1 MSYFIHAEIDHY
13 QQFEYLFINHSMTKE
28 NSEQAMTLFCTLE
41 KPQSSMANQSQNK
54 EVIFIISICCSCL
67 CNNNNNDNNNDNKT
81 MQFISIFF
89 PLKTFFDAAKNVLIS
104 VKMKAGG
111 SFTRDLHCG
120 NPSKHKCKT
129 SALHWGRFYKG
140 NSLL

>member
-28 NSEQAMTLFCTLE
+28 NSEQAMTLFCTFE

-54 EVIFIISICCSCL
+54 EVIFIISVCCSCL
-67 CNNNNNDNNNDNKT
+67 CNNSNNDNNNDNKT

-89 PLKTFFDAAKNVLIS
+89 PFKDIFWCCKKCVDICQDESWWLIHERSPLWKSFKAQMQNQRFTLGTVL
-104 VKMKAGG
+104 
-111 SFTRDLHCG
+111 
-120 NPSKHKCKT
+120 
-129 SALHWGRFYKG
+129 
-140 NSLL
+140 